1 MSRYH
6 LSPLAKE
13 QVAEIYSYTHSMWGR
28 AQADR
33 YYSQI
38 FDCFDAVAA
47 RRVVWRR
54 IGAEFGADGYFCRCE
69 HHFLYWRVTSD
80 DQLRIVAIL
89 HERMHLLEQLRAVC
103 AP

>member
-1 MSRYH
+1 MTRYH

-13 QVAEIYSYTHSMWGR
+13 QVAEIYSYTHSIWGR

-33 YYSQI
+33 YYNQI
-38 FDCFDAVAA
+38 FDCFDAIAA

-54 IGAEFGADGYFCRCE
+54 IGAEFDADGYFCRCE

-89 HERMHLLEQLRAVC
+89 HERMHLLEQLRAVWE
-103 AP
+103 P